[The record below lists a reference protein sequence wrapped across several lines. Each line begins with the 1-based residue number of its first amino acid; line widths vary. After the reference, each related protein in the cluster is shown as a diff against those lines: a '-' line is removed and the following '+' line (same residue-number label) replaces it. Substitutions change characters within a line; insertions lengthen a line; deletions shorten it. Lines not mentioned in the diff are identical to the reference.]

1 MKMTNRRRI
10 TEEDLLITESLITES
25 YGQIRQSVV
34 KAPSQAL
41 GSLCGTIK
49 KHPFASAA
57 TAVIAGAVVFGIIR
71 LVTSRSSY
79 NEEPGRSRRSYQRDT
94 SGPDLTHEMLS
105 MIIPLAAP
113 YITGYLQNYIGR
125 ILSGKRE

>member
-1 MKMTNRRRI
+1 MVNGRRI
-10 TEEDLLITESLITES
+10 TEEDLLVTEKLIAES
-25 YGQIRQSVV
+25 FGQVRQSFVQ
-34 KAPSQAL
+34 APSRAL
-41 GSLCGTIK
+41 GSFCTTIRT
-49 KHPFASAA
+49 HPFAAAA
-57 TAVIAGAVVFGIIR
+57 TAVVAGAVLFGIFK

-79 NEEPGRSRRSYQRDT
+79 NGEQGRSRILSQRDT
-94 SGPDLTHEMLS
+94 NRPDLTQEMLS